1 MPLMP
6 FPTFAR
12 MSGPARGLLSLMLL
26 GIAGCGELMVDP
38 SANLPPCVDST
49 CNCGDFVSQELA
61 QRVFD
66 SYPND
71 PYDLD
76 GDGNSLVCE
85 RLPATAPPLDRETYF
100 SNSPH
105 LVLGNPSRAGKEN
118 TDNYMIER
126 DQYVLAYS
134 QRYGRLLWA
143 SWVIDRAWMGSA
155 ERQNDFRPD
164 GALPKNSYQV
174 TPRDYTGS
182 GYDRG
187 HMVPSADRT
196 ATADDNSATFLMSN
210 IFAQT
215 PENNRG
221 PWRELEEYARDLV
234 YQQGKTVYVIGG
246 VYGVRRPLEDNRVT
260 PPSRVW
266 KVMVLFDSDPAPE
279 KVTRQTE
286 TIAVDMPNRSRLD
299 SEWQTYLT
307 SIDRIEIATG
317 YDLLSDVK
325 PDIQAAIEAR
335 R

>member
-1 MPLMP
+1 MAVFPVRWFELATPELNSGVFLYYLRRPFSRMPLMP

-85 RLPATAPPLDRETYF
+85 RLSATAPPLDRETYF

-134 QRYGRLLWA
+134 QRYGRLLQKANPRLAKKVCEDRAVLILAQLEGLVLFVTPGKLRAQRVRMIEKELA
-143 SWVIDRAWMGSA
+143 SLIDRAILAS
-155 ERQNDFRPD
+155 
-164 GALPKNSYQV
+164 
-174 TPRDYTGS
+174 
-182 GYDRG
+182 
-187 HMVPSADRT
+187 
-196 ATADDNSATFLMSN
+196 
-210 IFAQT
+210 
-215 PENNRG
+215 
-221 PWRELEEYARDLV
+221 
-234 YQQGKTVYVIGG
+234 
-246 VYGVRRPLEDNRVT
+246 
-260 PPSRVW
+260 
-266 KVMVLFDSDPAPE
+266 
-279 KVTRQTE
+279 
-286 TIAVDMPNRSRLD
+286 
-299 SEWQTYLT
+299 
-307 SIDRIEIATG
+307 
-317 YDLLSDVK
+317 
-325 PDIQAAIEAR
+325 
-335 R
+335 